1 VLLNVK
7 RKVPLATFFRTI
19 NSRPIATSIVESSAI
34 DQDRELLKDMYYQ
47 DDRRADGCNL
57 LLSEA
62 LAASDVGPAT
72 DKLKMAAKLLRDS
85 KEHVT
90 QVAALEDAQKL
101 LRFQEAFE
109 KDLNERFVG
118 LSVNDTMSKLIK
130 MGNMKRSQKV
140 QTEFKVSDKTYCWVR
155 LRALVVRRDWREL
168 EEISKT
174 RKSPIGWEVSGIRNI
189 FDTIENIQLTATSHT
204 SMRVWVPATLRLLPC
219 TFQSVQLSPC
229 KSEPRCGSS
238 VG

>member
-1 VLLNVK
+1 LSVK

-19 NSRPIATSIVESSAI
+19 NSRPIATAIVESSAI
-34 DQDRELLKDMYYQ
+34 DQDRELLKDLYYQ
-47 DDRRADGCNL
+47 DDRRADGSNL

-62 LAASDVGPAT
+62 LAASDVGPAA

-85 KEHVT
+85 KEHAT

-118 LSVNDTMSKLIK
+118 LSVNETMSKLIK
-130 MGNMKRSQKV
+130 MGNTKRSQKV
-140 QTEFKVSDKTYCWVR
+140 QTEFKVADKTYCWVR

-168 EEISKT
+168 EEISKM
-174 RKSPIGWEVSGIRNI
+174 RKSPIGWEVSSIHG
-189 FDTIENIQLTATSHT
+189 QVLLT
-204 SMRVWVPATLRLLPC
+204 RTL
-219 TFQSVQLSPC
+219 S
-229 KSEPRCGSS
+229 
-238 VG
+238 